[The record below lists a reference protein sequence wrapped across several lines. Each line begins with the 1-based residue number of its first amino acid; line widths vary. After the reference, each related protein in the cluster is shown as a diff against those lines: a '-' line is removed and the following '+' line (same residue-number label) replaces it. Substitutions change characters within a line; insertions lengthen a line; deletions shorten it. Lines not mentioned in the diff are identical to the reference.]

1 MKKINYIGVLTVIS
15 ILLLTSCGENKKGT
29 RTDTLT
35 SGIADIAVDECLA
48 PIIEEEIMVFEA
60 LNREASIIPSY
71 TNDYQVYDLLMKDS
85 MRLIIG
91 TRELTDKEVA
101 VIKERQQ
108 RVRSQK
114 IAIDGIALITNKANP
129 DTLLSI
135 KDLKNIMTGEMRNW
149 KDINPESKLGNIA
162 VAFDS
167 PNSSTVRYIKDSICG
182 DKPIGDNVRAI
193 SPDSRTI
200 NIEESSPNQKV
211 IEYVASNPNALGI
224 IGVNWISN
232 PGDTTNLS
240 FIDKINVVSVSR
252 EDKATRANSFKPY
265 PYQLAMELAYRMSAE
280 SEQKGGYP
288 LTRDVYIIITDSSG
302 GLPSGFVNFVAG
314 DRGQRIILKAGLL
327 PANRPVRLVRI
338 TDSM

>member
-1 MKKINYIGVLTVIS
+1 MKKISFIGVLITIS
-15 ILLLTSCGENKKGT
+15 ILILSCSHRKVT

-60 LNREASIIPSY
+60 LNKEATIIPTY
-71 TNDYQVYDLLMKDS
+71 TNDYQVYDLLVKDS

-91 TRELTDKEVA
+91 TRELTANENA
-101 VIKERQQ
+101 IIKERKQ

-129 DTLLSI
+129 DTLLSV
-135 KDLKNIMTGEMRNW
+135 KDLKNIITGEVRNW
-149 KDINPESKLGNIA
+149 KDLNPNSKLGNIA
-162 VAFDS
+162 ITFDS
-167 PNSSTVRYIKDSICG
+167 PNSSTVRYIKDSICAG
-182 DKPIGDNVRAI
+182 KPLGDNVRAI
-193 SPDSRTI
+193 SPDTRTVDI
-200 NIEESSPNQKV
+200 TEATPNQKV

-252 EDKATRANSFKPY
+252 EDKATPSNSFKPY
-265 PYQLAMELAYRMSAE
+265 PYQLAMELAYRMSSE

-288 LTRDVYIIITDSSG
+288 LTRDVYIIITDASG

-338 TDSM
+338 SDTM

>member
-1 MKKINYIGVLTVIS
+1 MKKISFIGVLITIS
-15 ILLLTSCGENKKGT
+15 ILILSCSQRKVT

-60 LNREASIIPSY
+60 LNKEATIIPTY
-71 TNDYQVYDLLMKDS
+71 TNDYQVYDLLVKDS

-91 TRELTDKEVA
+91 TRELTANENA
-101 VIKERQQ
+101 IIKERKQ

-129 DTLLSI
+129 DTLLSV
-135 KDLKNIMTGEMRNW
+135 KDLKNIITGEVRNW
-149 KDINPESKLGNIA
+149 KDLNPNSKLGNIA
-162 VAFDS
+162 ITFDS
-167 PNSSTVRYIKDSICG
+167 PNSSTVRYIKDSICAG
-182 DKPIGDNVRAI
+182 KPLGDNVRAI
-193 SPDSRTI
+193 SPDTRTVDI
-200 NIEESSPNQKV
+200 TEATPNQKV

-252 EDKATRANSFKPY
+252 EDKATPSNSFKPY
-265 PYQLAMELAYRMSAE
+265 PYQLAMELAYRMSSE

-288 LTRDVYIIITDSSG
+288 LTRDVYIIITDASG

-338 TDSM
+338 SDTM

>member
-1 MKKINYIGVLTVIS
+1 MKKVSFIVVLVIITS
-15 ILLLTSCGENKKGT
+15 LLSSCGDRKKVT

-35 SGIADIAVDECLA
+35 SGIADIAVDECMA
-48 PIIEEEIMVFEA
+48 PIIDEEIMVFEA
-60 LNREASIIPSY
+60 LNKEATIIPSY
-71 TNDYQVYDLLMKDS
+71 TNDYQVYNMLLKDS
-85 MRLIIG
+85 VRLIIG
-91 TRELTDKEVA
+91 TRELTNNEIA
-101 VIKERQQ
+101 IIKERKQ

-114 IAIDGIALITNKANP
+114 IAIDGIALITNKSNP

-135 KDLKNIMTGEMRNW
+135 KDIKNIITGETRTW
-149 KDINPESKLGNIA
+149 KDINPNSKLGNIA
-162 VAFDS
+162 VTFDS

-182 DKPIGDNVRAI
+182 DRPIGDNVRAI
-193 SPDSRTI
+193 SPDTKSI
-200 NIEESSPNQKV
+200 DLAESTPNQKV
-211 IEYVASNPNALGI
+211 IEYVAANPNALGI

-232 PGDTTNLS
+232 PSDTTNLS

-252 EDKATRANSFKPY
+252 EDEATSENSYKPY

-280 SEQKGGYP
+280 SDQKGGYP

-338 TDSM
+338 SPTM

>member
-1 MKKINYIGVLTVIS
+1 MKKTNYIVGLIAI
-15 ILLLTSCGENKKGT
+15 ILLSACSGADRRNIT

-35 SGIADIAVDECLA
+35 SGIADIAADECLA
-48 PIIEEEIMVFEA
+48 PIIDEEIMVFEA
-60 LNREASIIPSY
+60 LNREAAIIPTY
-71 TNDYQVYDLLMKDS
+71 TSDYQLYDMLVKDS
-85 MRLIIG
+85 IRLIIG
-91 TRELTDKEVA
+91 TRELTNNEIA
-101 VIKERQQ
+101 IIKERKQ

-114 IAIDGIALITNKANP
+114 IAMDGIALITNKANT

-135 KDLKNIMTGEMRNW
+135 KDLRNIITGETRTW
-149 KDINPESKLGNIA
+149 KDVNPNSKLGNIA

-193 SPDSRTI
+193 SPDSKSIDITDAT
-200 NIEESSPNQKV
+200 PNQKV

-252 EDKATRANSFKPY
+252 EDKATPANSFKPY
-265 PYQLAMELAYRMSAE
+265 PYQLAMELAYRMSSE
-280 SEQKGGYP
+280 SDQKGGYP
-288 LTRDVYIIITDSSG
+288 LTRDVYIIITDVSG
-302 GLPSGFVNFVAG
+302 GLTAGFVNFVAG

-338 TDSM
+338 SPTM